1 MRISRRSSPVS
12 AVCQERCARL
22 AVAQDQLRYQVLK
35 LPGLRRVRPEPGR
48 RHPRAA
54 LHPTRLSPA
63 EVEALIADYEGGA
76 AL

>member
-1 MRISRRSSPVS
+1 VPGLPGRLPLLPMRRREPFKI
-12 AVCQERCARL
+12 ARGEI
-22 AVAQDQLRYQVLK
+22 Q

-63 EVEALIADYEGGA
+63 EVEALIAGYEGGA
-76 AL
+76 AP